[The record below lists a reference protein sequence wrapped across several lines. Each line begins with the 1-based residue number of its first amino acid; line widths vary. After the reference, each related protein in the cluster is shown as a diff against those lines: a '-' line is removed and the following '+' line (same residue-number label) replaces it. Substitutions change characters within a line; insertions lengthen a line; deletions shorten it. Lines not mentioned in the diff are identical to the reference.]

1 MMKTRLSLLELGL
14 VVGTR
19 AVLAAGVGLLL
30 ADRWR
35 RQQRHR
41 IGWTLVAVGALTT
54 LPLARRVLA
63 GIDEPSR
70 DARLPPARDD
80 APSAHACERSSQAY
94 FAVAAARPFFRSS
107 SGLPPQ
113 SPLMASVNFWP

>member
-54 LPLARRVLA
+54 LPLARRVIA

-70 DARLPPARDD
+70 DARLPPAREPARDD
-80 APSAHACERSSQAY
+80 APSAHAMHPAT
-94 FAVAAARPFFRSS
+94 
-107 SGLPPQ
+107 GT
-113 SPLMASVNFWP
+113 ASVPSAASGSSATSATDARRGI

>member
-80 APSAHACERSSQAY
+80 APSAHAMHPAT
-94 FAVAAARPFFRSS
+94 
-107 SGLPPQ
+107 GT
-113 SPLMASVNFWP
+113 ASVPSAASGSSATSATDARRGI